1 MEAGGSGLDI
11 MATKRSAGAIE
22 FDAKKPRRWY
32 GETEA
37 KTEAKTPK
45 PMKLRKSLT
54 AGTVLILLSGRFR
67 GRRVVY
73 LKQLSSGCLL
83 VTGPYKINGVP
94 LRRANH
100 AYVIATSQ
108 KVDVSGVS
116 VADIDDEFF
125 KDSSIDRK
133 EKQRS
138 VDSSLVSVIG
148 ADELLSGY
156 LKDKFSLSN
165 GQYPHA
171 MKF

>member
-67 GRRVVY
+67 GSRVVF
-73 LKQLSSGCLL
+73 LKQLTSGCLL
-83 VTGPYKINGVP
+83 VTGPYKTNGVP

-100 AYVIATSQ
+100 AYVIATSTN
-108 KVDVSGVS
+108 VDVSEVP
-116 VADIDDEFF
+116 ADDIDDDFF
-125 KDSSIDRK
+125 AGRDTKSRQ
-133 EKQRS
+133 ERQAT
-138 VDSSLVSVIG
+138 VDAKISAALEN
-148 ADELLSGY
+148 DELLSGY
-156 LKDKFSLSN
+156 LK
-165 GQYPHA
+165 
-171 MKF
+171 